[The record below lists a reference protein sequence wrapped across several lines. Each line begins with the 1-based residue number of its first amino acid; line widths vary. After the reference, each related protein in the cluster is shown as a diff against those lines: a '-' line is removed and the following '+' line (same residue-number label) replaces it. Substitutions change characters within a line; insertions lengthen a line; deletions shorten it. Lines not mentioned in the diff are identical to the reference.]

1 MTNILEKPLPSYS
14 HSDKNSHGSGV
25 ALDTSVLPRKPLHK
39 RAQSKHF
46 TNKLAVELAELRNER
61 EQYYRNA
68 FYCNHIL
75 TQVGNKITGKYCKT
89 RICNTCNRIRMA
101 NLIEGYNSV
110 LSKYNDLQFVTLTV
124 PNCPGQ
130 ELPATIVKMQRTF
143 TRIVDRLRKRG
154 IKPSGLRKLEIT
166 YNSSRSNYHPHY
178 HLVVSGVD
186 VAKDILAEWLI
197 SNPNASEKAQDI
209 RAVTNDSLKELFK
222 YTAKVVTT
230 INGKQTIVLKA
241 VDTIIASL
249 HGRRIIQPF
258 GEIRKEVSED
268 IEEKFELD
276 ADLYDIPYYELMS
289 WMWRGEDWC
298 NEYGELLTGY
308 NPSQQIKEIGFDYS

>member
-1 MTNILEKPLPSYS
+1 MTNILEKPHTSYTPP
-14 HSDKNSHGSGV
+14 DKNRGFSGGS
-25 ALDTSVLPRKPLHK
+25 LDTSVQPRKPLEK
-39 RAQSKHF
+39 RAKSKHF
-46 TNKLAVELAELRNER
+46 TNKLAVQLAELRNER

-101 NLIEGYNSV
+101 NLIEGYDSV

-124 PNCPGQ
+124 PNCPGE

-166 YNSSRSNYHPHY
+166 YNSSKSNYHPHY
-178 HLVVSGVD
+178 HLVVSGVN
-186 VAKDILAEWLI
+186 VASMILTEWLI

-241 VDTIIASL
+241 VDTIIAAL

-268 IEEKFELD
+268 IEETFELD
-276 ADLYDIPYYELMS
+276 ADVYDIPYYELMS
-289 WMWRGEDWC
+289 WMWTGEDWC

-308 NPSQQIKEIGFDYS
+308 TPSQQIKEIRFDYS